1 MIRYLKNERG
11 DSVVPF
17 TGFFV
22 MAMVILL
29 ALLMMWISAE
39 ITFIG
44 IRNSVK
50 NELTNVSIRISED
63 TYKAMREGNLNAYYE
78 TLTSDDFYQAELQ
91 QMIRENIASAMP
103 LETSSYHVEDIA
115 LTFQENGDNI
125 EYVLTCNVEY
135 YVSLFGY
142 ARTIRA
148 EEIELSGRHN
158 IKGY

>member
-11 DSVVPF
+11 DSAVPF

-29 ALLMMWISAE
+29 AQLMMWVSAE
-39 ITFIG
+39 ITFIN

-50 NELTNVSIRISED
+50 NELTNISIRISED

-78 TLTSDDFYQAELQ
+78 TLTSDASYQAELQ

-103 LETSSYHVEDIA
+103 LETSSYQVEDIA
-115 LTFQENGDNI
+115 LNFQENGDSI

-135 YVSLFGY
+135 YVSLFGN

-148 EEIELSGRHN
+148 EEIELSGCHN
-158 IKGY
+158 IKRY

>member
-78 TLTSDDFYQAELQ
+78 TLTSDDSYQAELQ

-103 LETSSYHVEDIA
+103 LETSSYQVEDIA
-115 LTFQENGDNI
+115 LTFQKNGDSI
-125 EYVLTCNVEY
+125 EYVLTCDVVFFINIIGDMKTVQTAPL
-135 YVSLFGY
+135 SF
-142 ARTIRA
+142 
-148 EEIELSGRHN
+148 SGRHA
-158 IKGY
+158 IK

>member
-29 ALLMMWISAE
+29 ALLMMWVSAE
-39 ITFIG
+39 ITFIN
-44 IRNSVK
+44 IRNNVK

-63 TYKAMREGNLNAYYE
+63 TYKAMREGNLNAYYD
-78 TLTSDDFYQAELQ
+78 TLTSDTSYQSELQ

-115 LTFQENGDNI
+115 LTFQKTGDSI

-135 YVSLFGY
+135 YVSLFQD
-142 ARTIRA
+142 AKTIRT
-148 EEIELSGRHN
+148 EEIILSGRHN
-158 IKGY
+158 LKLY

>member
-29 ALLMMWISAE
+29 AQLMMWVSAE
-39 ITFIG
+39 ITFIN

-78 TLTSDDFYQAELQ
+78 TLTSDASYQAELQ

-103 LETSSYHVEDIA
+103 LETSSYQDRKSV
-115 LTFQENGDNI
+115 
-125 EYVLTCNVEY
+125 V
-135 YVSLFGY
+135 
-142 ARTIRA
+142 
-148 EEIELSGRHN
+148 
-158 IKGY
+158 

>member
-1 MIRYLKNERG
+1 MTRYLKNERG

-29 ALLMMWISAE
+29 ALLMMWVSAE
-39 ITFIG
+39 ITFIN

-63 TYKAMREGNLNAYYE
+63 TYKSMREGNLDAYYD
-78 TLTSDDFYQAELQ
+78 TLTSNTSYQAELQ

-103 LETSSYHVEDIA
+103 LETSSYQVEDIA
-115 LTFQENGDNI
+115 LNFQKNGDNI
-125 EYVLTCNVEY
+125 EYTLICNVEY
-135 YVSLFGY
+135 YVSLFGD

-148 EEIELSGRHN
+148 EEIELTGRHY

>member
-1 MIRYLKNERG
+1 MMKYLKNERG

-17 TGFFV
+17 TAFFV

-29 ALLMMWISAE
+29 VLLMMWVSAE
-39 ITFIG
+39 ITFIN

-63 TYKAMREGNLNAYYE
+63 TYKAMREGNLDAYYQ
-78 TLTSDDFYQAELQ
+78 TLTSDTSYQSELQ
-91 QMIRENIASAMP
+91 HMIRDNIAAAMP
-103 LETSSYHVEDIA
+103 LETSSYCVEDIA
-115 LTFQENGDNI
+115 LNFNQSGDNI
-125 EYVLTCNVEY
+125 EYILTCNVEY
-135 YVSLFGY
+135 YVSLFGD

-148 EEIELSGRHN
+148 ESIELSGRHN